1 MNFISHTQYIKSI
14 ENEIKGF
21 YVMSMGNEIHNSVR
35 HIYPTAHVPTFWS
48 RAGNLLGEAIIKPEL
63 EKIKDRFNHMEHG
76 DKNMTCNCIETLYH
90 NVLLPDGRVSLCC
103 MDYGLEQILGN
114 LFEQEYDDIIPVPF
128 SCFNLCSHCENGI
141 EPKKLN

>member
-1 MNFISHTQYIKSI
+1 
-14 ENEIKGF
+14 
-21 YVMSMGNEIHNSVR
+21 MSMGKEIHNSVR
-35 HIYPTAHVPTFWS
+35 HVYPTAHVPTFWS

-76 DKNMTCNCIETLYH
+76 DKDMTCNCIETLYH

-114 LFEQEYDDIIPVPF
+114 LFEEEYDDIIPKPF

-141 EPKKLN
+141 EPQNINLC